1 MPWNDIKQVTARHK
15 SDAHQSVPLVA
26 ALFMETR
33 APDVAPMSYP
43 NRRPPRAGKR
53 KANPV
58 MDQSI
63 GC

>member
-1 MPWNDIKQVTARHK
+1 MPQIVCMKKDVPY
-15 SDAHQSVPLVA
+15 QSVPLVA
-26 ALFMETR
+26 ALLMETR
-33 APDVAPMSYP
+33 APDVAPISYP
-43 NRRPPRAGKR
+43 NKRPPRAGKR